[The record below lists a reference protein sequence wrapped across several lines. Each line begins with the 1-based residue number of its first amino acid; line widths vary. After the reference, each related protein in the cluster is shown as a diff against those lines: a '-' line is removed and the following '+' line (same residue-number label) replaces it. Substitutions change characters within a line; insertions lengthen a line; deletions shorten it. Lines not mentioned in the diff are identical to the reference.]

1 VLERA
6 NWMLLG
12 PRRILANHLL
22 QKNDISVHR
31 ADRLTKAVQDEPS
44 ISPGKTFVNVDGY
57 YSQLSHA
64 D

>member
-1 VLERA
+1 
-6 NWMLLG
+6 MLLRPSG
-12 PRRILANHLL
+12 ILADDLL
-22 QKNDISVHR
+22 QKDYISVHR

-44 ISPGKTFVNVDGY
+44 ISPGKAFVNVDGY